1 MLYKFDSDLVYKTSF
16 GGVSFKLLLDI
27 LDKITTAAEKEET
40 SIIYKIAVNRETHYY
55 KKLIEDDIVANLNK
69 MGYQV
74 KRTYNFN
81 ELFSIVDVKVSS
93 DDVKQYY
100 GTNFGI
106 AELEISWGEKSK
118 KPLREKG
125 DMSV

>member
-16 GGVSFKLLLDI
+16 EGVSFKLLLDI

-40 SIIYKIAVNRETHYY
+40 SIIYKIAVNRENNYY
-55 KKLIEDDIVANLNK
+55 KRLIEDDIAANLNK

-93 DDVKQYY
+93 VDVKQYY

-106 AELEISWGEKSK
+106 VELEISWGEKAE
-118 KPLREKG
+118 KPLRRRG